1 MCAWKTESGGEQFKK
16 EKEETDK
23 STVPCT
29 GFFTPNACAKNGARG
44 TREVTNNLSSG
55 VPSRTQTLLLDGP
68 ALRTRRGFRKPTGA
82 DVRTGGPERALE
94 KPHQSHRL
102 WSAPEGKR
110 ANRWAKRPGAGT
122 KVFDPEPS
130 ARPGRVSASP
140 RGSGALRGHTECCR
154 HRTPCLADFNSWLWI
169 TQKRLREHRR
179 GLPSRQSPHSLQP
192 SDRRAETGAFSHGV
206 WGGRVFS

>member
-29 GFFTPNACAKNGARG
+29 GFFTPNACSKNGARE

-55 VPSRTQTLLLDGP
+55 VPSTLAPSLPHTNPPPRQGP
-68 ALRTRRGFRKPTGA
+68 ALRTRRGFRKPTGT
-82 DVRTGGPERALE
+82 DVRTWGPERALE

-122 KVFDPEPS
+122 KVSTQSPLLDQGGSPPAHEGATLCGDTQNAVGTGHP
-130 ARPGRVSASP
+130 VSLTSTP
-140 RGSGALRGHTECCR
+140 GSGLPRKGSLRAQAR
-154 HRTPCLADFNSWLWI
+154 ASL
-169 TQKRLREHRR
+169 
-179 GLPSRQSPHSLQP
+179 SP
-192 SDRRAETGAFSHGV
+192 
-206 WGGRVFS
+206 